1 MYFPYFLGPL
11 HSFCSIFGT
20 SHYSLEIPVVNSL
33 SLSLY
38 LFTLSLSFSLLFPL
52 HPFLSFSVFDH
63 RQGDW
68 ARFSSLHPSNNF
80 FLSICVVETQ
90 TERERERKKKRRNF
104 NWRYFYV
111 FVCSFVRLYSF
122 LTRNDLFE
130 SMSSFFNHFMGEG
143 GRKRRG
149 VQVSKGSFFCCSF
162 LSRFNSENV
171 QSVFFLAL
179 VEKKIRNE

>member
-80 FLSICVVETQ
+80 FLSICVVEETQ
-90 TERERERKKKRRNF
+90 TEREREKEKKSVEILIEDISTF
-104 NWRYFYV
+104 SCV
-111 FVCSFVRLYSF
+111 HLCDCTLSLPEMIYSS
-122 LTRNDLFE
+122 LCLLFSTILWE
-130 SMSSFFNHFMGEG
+130 RGAGRGEG
-143 GRKRRG
+143 
-149 VQVSKGSFFCCSF
+149 
-162 LSRFNSENV
+162 SR
-171 QSVFFLAL
+171 
-179 VEKKIRNE
+179 